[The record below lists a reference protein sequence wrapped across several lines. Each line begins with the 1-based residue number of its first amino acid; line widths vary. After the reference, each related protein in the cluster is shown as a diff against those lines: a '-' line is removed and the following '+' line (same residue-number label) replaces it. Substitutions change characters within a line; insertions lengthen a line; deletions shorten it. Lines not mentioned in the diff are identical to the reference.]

1 MAFHDIV
8 GNSRVIRILQLALR
22 RGRIP
27 NSILFGG
34 PKGVGKRAA
43 ARTLA
48 KALNCLSRT
57 DDSCDECEN
66 CRAID
71 QERFPDVLGIDPERT
86 LGRAKDDDADDDKE
100 SDLPSLEEKPARSQ
114 LVRITEARLMKRLS
128 YLKPMAGRKRVFI
141 VDKAETMKP
150 ETWNTLLKIL
160 EEPPLFT
167 HFILIS
173 DKPLLLLPTIRS
185 RCQTFA
191 FLPLSAVEIE
201 RVLREKDVEEEP
213 ARIMARI
220 VRGDL
225 DQALAMDWAEVRE
238 ERSDAWNQLRALIV
252 GAGEGP
258 ALFLKRFSFQRG
270 RAARET
276 LDRRLELWSSF
287 CRDLILLGEGGE
299 PRLLF
304 NPDYEEG
311 LRASASGPG
320 LDRAITCAR
329 LVDEARADLERNANA
344 GLQAS
349 VLVSQMLG

>member
-8 GNSRVIRILQLALR
+8 GNSRVIRTLQLALR
-22 RGRIP
+22 RGRVP

-34 PKGVGKRAA
+34 PKGVGKRDA

-48 KALNCLSRT
+48 KALNCLNKV
-57 DDSCDECEN
+57 DDSCDQCAN

-71 QERFPDVLGIDPERT
+71 EERFPDVLDIDPERS
-86 LGRAKDDDADDDKE
+86 LGRVKDDDADDDKE
-100 SDLPSLEEKPARSQ
+100 SNLPSLEEKPAPAR
-114 LVRITEARLMKRLS
+114 LVKITEARLMKQLAH
-128 YLKPMAGRKRVFI
+128 LKPMAGRKRVFI
-141 VDKAETMKP
+141 VDQAETMMA

-173 DKPLLLLPTIRS
+173 DKPDLLLSTVRS

-191 FLPLSAVEIE
+191 FLPLSAAEIE
-201 RVLREKDVEEEP
+201 RVLCGKDVEEEQ
-213 ARIMARI
+213 ARIIARI

-225 DQALAMDWAEVRE
+225 DQALDMDWDEVRE
-238 ERSDAWNQLRALIV
+238 ERREAWNQLRDLIA

-258 ALFLKRFSFQRG
+258 ALFLKRISFQRG
-270 RAARET
+270 RKAREA

-304 NPDYEEG
+304 NPDYEAE
-311 LRASASGPG
+311 LRASAAGSG

-344 GLQAS
+344 SLQAS
-349 VLVSQMLG
+349 AMVSQMLG